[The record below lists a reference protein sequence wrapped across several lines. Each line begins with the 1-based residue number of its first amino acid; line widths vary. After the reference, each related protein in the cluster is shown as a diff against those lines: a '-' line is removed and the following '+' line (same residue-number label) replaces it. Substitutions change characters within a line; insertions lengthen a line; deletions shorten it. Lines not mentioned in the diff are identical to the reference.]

1 MHAGIGSRKVAV
13 SVMLRQVRDADIHL
27 LRVFVAVA
35 ECGGFAAAQDRLNV
49 AASTISTQISNLE
62 TRLGFRLCDR
72 GRSGF
77 SLTNQGEIVLTST
90 YKLLRD
96 LGEFVNTIEATQ
108 DDLIGSVRIYLI
120 DNILTHPGCRFSAAI
135 ARLRRENPYLQ
146 FEVRQMAPGRIDTA
160 LLKRETDIA
169 LGWFNSVTPSLR
181 YDPLFTERH
190 QIYCG
195 AGHPLFGKA
204 PHDVDPFELEQAD
217 WVARAYEMP
226 RTIHFAHPP
235 VASAVSHYMEGI
247 AHFVLAGTHVGYL
260 PEHLAAPWVADGR
273 LRAIDPETYFY
284 ELPMS
289 LAARQD
295 TANERRVQA
304 VRLAILEA
312 HDEEGGRDQ
321 ESGKPIA

>member
-1 MHAGIGSRKVAV
+1 
-13 SVMLRQVRDADIHL
+13 MLKQVRDADIHL

-35 ECGGFAAAQDRLNV
+35 ECGGLAAAQDRLNV

-62 TRLGFRLCDR
+62 TRLGFRLCER

-108 DDLIGSVRIYLI
+108 DDLIGSVRIFLI
-120 DNILTHPGCRFSAAI
+120 DNILSNRHCRLSVAMAQ
-135 ARLRRENPYLQ
+135 LRRENPYLQ
-146 FEVRQMAPGRIDTA
+146 FEVSQMAPGRIESA
-160 LLKRETDIA
+160 LLKREADLA
-169 LGWFNSVTPSLR
+169 VGWFNSIMPSLQ
-181 YDPLFTERH
+181 YELLFQERQ

-195 AGHPLFGKA
+195 AGHPLFDKA
-204 PHDVDPFELEQAD
+204 PGDVDPYELEQTD
-217 WVARAYEMP
+217 WVARAYDLP
-226 RTIHFAHPP
+226 QTIHFAHPP

-247 AHFVLAGTHVGYL
+247 AHFILAGTHVGYL
-260 PEHLAAPWVADGR
+260 PEHLAEPWVARGVM
-273 LRAIDPETYFY
+273 RAIQPEIYFY

-289 LAARQD
+289 LAARED

-304 VRLAILEA
+304 VRQAILDA
-312 HDEEGGRDQ
+312 HSGSETQDR
-321 ESGKPIA
+321 GKPIA

>member
-1 MHAGIGSRKVAV
+1 
-13 SVMLRQVRDADIHL
+13 MLNQVRDADIHL

-62 TRLGFRLCDR
+62 TRLGFRLCER

-108 DDLIGSVRIYLI
+108 DDLIGSVRIFLI
-120 DNILTHPGCRFSAAI
+120 DNILTNPGCHFSAAM
-135 ARLRRENPYLQ
+135 ARLRHDNPYLQ
-146 FEVRQMAPGRIDTA
+146 FEIRQMAPGRIETA
-160 LLKRETDIA
+160 LLKRETDLA
-169 LGWFNSVTPSLR
+169 VGWFNSITPSLQ
-181 YDPLFTERH
+181 YEVLFQERH

-195 AGHPLFGKA
+195 AGHPLFEKA
-204 PHDVDPFELEQAD
+204 PHNVDPFELEQTD

-226 RTIHFAHPP
+226 QTIHFAHPP
-235 VASAVSHYMEGI
+235 VATAVSHYMEGI

-260 PEHLAAPWVADGR
+260 PEHLAAGWVANGA
-273 LRAIDPETYFY
+273 LRAIQPETFFY
-284 ELPMS
+284 ELSMS
-289 LAARQD
+289 LAARED
-295 TANERRVQA
+295 TANERRVQT
-304 VRLAILEA
+304 VRQAILDA
-312 HDEEGGRDQ
+312 HTGDGSYD
-321 ESGKPIA
+321 SGKPIA